1 MLLKGAPRE
10 IMGRSN
16 FLSQFL
22 KKKNQVGAI
31 APSSRLL
38 AKKLMKAIDFDRDRT
53 FVELGAGTGTI
64 TREILKNMDPEARL
78 FVFETNET
86 FCQQLQRI
94 EDPRLV
100 VLVGSAEHIKER
112 LEAYGVDSVDVV
124 LSSIPFTIIPKEVK
138 DRIMTGSIELLGEDG
153 VFFQFQYSLQAYRY
167 FKRLFGEV
175 KLDFMAYNLPPAF
188 IYTCKPGGELQ
199 KK

>member
-1 MLLKGAPRE
+1 
-10 IMGRSN
+10 MGRLG

-22 KKKNQVGAI
+22 KRENNVGAI

-38 AKKLMKAIDFDRDRT
+38 AKKMMRAIDFGSDRT

-64 TREILKNMDPEARL
+64 TRELLKNMHEDALL
-78 FVFETNET
+78 FVFETNEV
-86 FCQQLQRI
+86 FCERLKRI
-94 EDPRLV
+94 DDPRLV
-100 VLVGSAEHIKER
+100 VVQGSAEHIKER
-112 LEAYGVDSVDVV
+112 LGEHGVASVDVV

-138 DRIMTGSIELLGEDG
+138 DSIMTGAIELLGEDG
-153 VFFQFQYSLQAYRY
+153 VFFQFQYSLQSYRY

-188 IYTCKPGGELQ
+188 IYHCRVGKELEEG
-199 KK
+199 